1 MKIRIGHTPDADDAF
16 MFYGF
21 HHGQLELGCL
31 EIEHILEPMQSLN
44 QRSLRGELEMTAFSF
59 AAYSQACQHY
69 RPITS
74 GMSLGHGYGPMI
86 ITRAG
91 TSPSQV
97 RNQAMASPGHLTTAH
112 WLARL
117 WNPQQSFVEVPFQQ
131 TLERVREGEATSALV
146 IHEGQMNFHE
156 MGLRLECDLGL
167 WWQEKTGGLPIPL
180 GVNGV
185 RRDLP
190 PLVQQ
195 QLAQALHDSIA
206 LALAETEAAIDH
218 SLPLARGLDR
228 PRAREFILRYV
239 NASTLDPGAEGLW
252 AVSTFYQEALNAG
265 LFSHEVELDW
275 IRPSVGPICEARSRT
290 E

>member
-21 HHGQLELGCL
+21 HHGQLDLEGL

-59 AAYSQACQHY
+59 AAFSQACQHY

-86 ITRAG
+86 ITRAD
-91 TSPSQV
+91 TPLSQI
-97 RNQAMASPGHLTTAH
+97 RSQAMASPGHLTTAH

-117 WNPQQSFVEVPFQQ
+117 WNPQQSFVQVPFHQ
-131 TLERVREGEATSALV
+131 TLDRVREGQATSALV

-167 WWQEKTGGLPIPL
+167 WWQTETGGLPIPL

-190 PLVQQ
+190 APVQQ

-206 LALAETEAAIDH
+206 LALSDIDAAVDH
-218 SLPLARGLDR
+218 ALPLARGLDR

-239 NASTLDPGAEGLW
+239 NASTLDPGPQGLE
-252 AVSTFYQEALNAG
+252 AVSTFYRRALEAG
-265 LFSHEVELDW
+265 LCSQAVTLDW
-275 IRPSVGPICEARSRT
+275 LCPVVSSPATS
-290 E
+290 